1 MRIGTLGAG
10 AIGSEILRNL
20 LEISEADE
28 LLVVDAD
35 GRRAEACVRA
45 LGDRRLRAA
54 AADANRIEETA
65 ECLRGCAVVV
75 NAAQYYVNVEVMRAC
90 LRAGCHYLDLGG
102 LFHMTRRQLELG
114 RDFERTGLTAVL
126 GIGAAPGITNVLAR
140 CGYDRLDEV
149 LAARLS
155 FAGESLGETPKVDVF
170 VPPYSIR
177 TIMEEFTET
186 SWQFLDGDLR
196 ELPPLSGAEEID
208 FPAPIG
214 RRRCFHTLHSEPA
227 TIPEAFRNKGIREV
241 TWKLS
246 FTQSFEDRCRTLAL
260 VGLGS
265 KEPLEVS
272 GSQVVPLDFLAAL
285 VERTAAERL
294 KGASLETHEIACMR
308 AQVEG
313 KRKGKPVEIV
323 VDCIAR
329 TPPHGSSIAAY
340 ATALPPAV
348 TARMLATGRIGR
360 PGAWGPESVIPP
372 DLFCQELSRRGMRI
386 EITERTTLD

>member
-1 MRIGTLGAG
+1 MRIGILGAG
-10 AIGSEILRNL
+10 AMGREILRNL

-28 LLVVDAD
+28 ILVVDAD
-35 GRRAEACVRA
+35 GNRAATSVSD

-54 AADANRIEETA
+54 IADANRIEETA

-75 NAAQYYVNVEVMRAC
+75 NAAQYYVNVAVMRAC

-102 LFHMTRRQLELG
+102 LFHMTRRQLELR
-114 RDFERTGLTAVL
+114 RDFEQAGLTAVL

-140 CGYDRLDEV
+140 GGYDRLDEV
-149 LAARLS
+149 FAVRLS
-155 FAGESLGETPKVDVF
+155 FAGESLGAPAEVDVF
-170 VPPYSIR
+170 LPPYSIR
-177 TIMEEFTET
+177 TIMEEFTED
-186 SWQFLDGDLR
+186 SWQFLDGELR
-196 ELPPLSGAEEID
+196 KLPPLSGAEEID

-227 TIPEAFRNKGIREV
+227 TIPEAFRDKGVREV

-246 FTQSFEDRCRTLAL
+246 FPQSFEDRCRTLAL

-265 KEPLEVS
+265 KEPLEVA
-272 GSQVVPLDFLAAL
+272 GSRVSPLDFLAAL

-294 KGASLETHEIACMR
+294 KGGLLELHEVACIR
-308 AQVEG
+308 AQLEG
-313 KRKGKPVEIV
+313 ERGGRPAAVV

-329 TPPHGSSIAAY
+329 TPPHGSSVAAH

-348 TARMLATGRIGR
+348 TARLLATRQIDR
-360 PGAWGPESVIPP
+360 PGVWGPESVVPP
-372 DLFCQELSRRGMRI
+372 DLFFHELSRRGMRI
-386 EITERTTLD
+386 EMTERTTLD